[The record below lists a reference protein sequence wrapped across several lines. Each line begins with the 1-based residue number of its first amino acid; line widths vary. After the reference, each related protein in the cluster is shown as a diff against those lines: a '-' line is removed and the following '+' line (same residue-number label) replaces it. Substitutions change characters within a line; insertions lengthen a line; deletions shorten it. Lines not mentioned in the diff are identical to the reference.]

1 MHTIIACSSP
11 PGQGGVALLRM
22 SGSLSIC
29 IAKKLSGRTSFRARY
44 ATLASLRH
52 NGMVLDQVL
61 LASMPGPN
69 SFTGEDVIEISCH
82 GNPLIVQQIIEAC
95 VELGARVA
103 RPGEFTRR
111 ALENGKMTLL
121 QAEALNG
128 VIHARSLEGLKLV
141 HNNLSGELDAGVSH
155 IREELLDLCAEL
167 EAMLDH
173 PDDDLSMLSDEEI
186 SRSLLSIAQRAQQSA
201 SNWKSNRIGLQGAK
215 VALLGDVNAGKSSL
229 FNSLLGF
236 ERAIVSNIPGT
247 TRDAIEKTVRWDG
260 LEISFLD
267 TAGARAHTD
276 DVIEARGIELGLHL
290 AKEVDLCLLVFSAE
304 REYGNKIQDQLDW
317 LEHQVSPVPV
327 IRVGTHLDR
336 CSSHAKGD
344 ILISNTTKENLDV
357 LKENILSSLREKP
370 TQGTS
375 LSIVSQRQY
384 DLFLSLSRH
393 CSMASSALLGI
404 YGPAVAAEEV
414 TEALTR
420 IAELTGEE
428 VRERVLDRLFSKF
441 CIGK

>member
-1 MHTIIACSSP
+1 
-11 PGQGGVALLRM
+11 M
-22 SGSLSIC
+22 SGSLSIW
-29 IAKKLSGRTSFRARY
+29 IAQKLSGRRSLRARY
-44 ATLASLRH
+44 ATLASLKH
-52 NGMVLDQVL
+52 NDTILDQVL
-61 LASMPGPN
+61 LVSMPGPN
-69 SFTGEDVIEISCH
+69 SFTGEDVVEISCH

-95 VELGARVA
+95 VDLGARIA

-141 HNNLSGELDAGVSH
+141 HNNLGGELDKGVSS
-155 IREELLDLCAEL
+155 IREELLDICAEL

-186 SRSLLSIAQRAQQSA
+186 STSLLSIAHRAQQSA

-247 TRDAIEKTVRWDG
+247 TRDAIEKTVHWDG

-267 TAGARAHTD
+267 TAGARAQTD
-276 DVIEARGIELGLHL
+276 DVIEARGIELGLNL
-290 AKEVDLCLLVFSAE
+290 AKEVDLCLLVFSAQ
-304 REYGNKIQDQLDW
+304 RENTQEQLDW
-317 LEHQVSPVPV
+317 LEEQVSPVPV
-327 IRVGTHLDR
+327 IRVGTHLDQ
-336 CSSHAKGD
+336 CTSHAGD
-344 ILISNTTKENLDV
+344 VLISNTTKENIDV
-357 LKENILSSLREKP
+357 LKEKILSSLREKP
-370 TQGTS
+370 TQGAS

-384 DLFLSLSRH
+384 DLFLSLARH
-393 CSMASSALLGI
+393 CTMASEALLGI